1 MSDRYDLS
9 SLKHITYGAA
19 PTAHEI
25 AMAMKERL
33 NLQTLQH
40 SYGMSE
46 IRISHFM
53 ALEEFKPSSVGIPL
67 PYVECKVVGIE
78 SGLAVG
84 PDCQGE
90 LVIQGPQVYHW

>member
-1 MSDRYDLS
+1 MVDKYNLS

-46 IRISHFM
+46 IGISHWKS
-53 ALEEFKPSSVGIPL
+53 LNQTQLK
-67 PYVECKVVGIE
+67 
-78 SGLAVG
+78 
-84 PDCQGE
+84 
-90 LVIQGPQVYHW
+90 YHYLM